1 MLYKIDLYDSKDYQ
15 TIEIVY
21 IYTTKKNIEKEIEN
35 ILIEKARDYNKL
47 FLTWNEKEIPIN
59 EREDRNTI
67 LFADKEV
74 VNEVYIV
81 K

>member
-1 MLYKIDLYDSKDYQ
+1 MLYKIDLYDSKEYQ

-35 ILIEKARDYNKL
+35 ILIEKAGDYNKL
-47 FLTWNEKEIPIN
+47 FLTWNEKEIPID

-74 VNEVYIV
+74 VSEVYIV
-81 K
+81 